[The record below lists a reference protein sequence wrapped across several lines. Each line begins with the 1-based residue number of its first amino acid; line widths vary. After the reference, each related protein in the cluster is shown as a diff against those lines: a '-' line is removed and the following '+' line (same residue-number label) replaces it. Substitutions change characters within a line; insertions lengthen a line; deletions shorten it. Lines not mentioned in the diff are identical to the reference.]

1 MLATSYRWT
10 DSRTLMIQVRRNV
23 QFQNGAP
30 FDAAA
35 VKYAMERNLHASCSF
50 RSSEIGAMVRRAP

>member
-10 DSRTLMIQVRRNV
+10 DSRTLMIQVRQNV

-35 VKYAMERNLHASCSF
+35 VKYAMERNLHASGSF